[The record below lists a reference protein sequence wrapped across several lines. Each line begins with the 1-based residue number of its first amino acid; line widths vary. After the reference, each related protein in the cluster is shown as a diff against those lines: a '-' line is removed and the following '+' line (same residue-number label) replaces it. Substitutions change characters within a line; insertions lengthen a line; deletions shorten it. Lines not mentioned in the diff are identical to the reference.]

1 MMAAVAFPAAAV
13 AERGAMATS
22 TSEGFRAHWEG
33 LLAGFRRT
41 GPGRLLR
48 DARVVEL
55 PGNVPPWTESGLAVE
70 RGDALTLL
78 AAGRVATAEALG
90 LWARPRFALWAR
102 IGEGGTIWKGSQ
114 DTQTCIAPDTG
125 TVQLAL
131 LQGEWATPQGRL
143 ATPVE
148 AYAGVTG
155 AIHAVLLRWRG
166 DPAEGLAALAAFA
179 PQEPLL
185 GAEIARLTHPVRPPP
200 GWSYL
205 WFLGPADIFVEDR
218 ADDGSALIRGCFDDD
233 VGILRR
239 PVDFP
244 LAADTTLSWRWRVWR
259 LPSEK
264 PENELLQHDYVSLA
278 LEFEN
283 GRDLTWHW
291 SRTLAAETGYACPIP
306 TWTPRETHVVV
317 RSGAEGLGAWQ
328 AERRRVREDYARH
341 VGEPPG
347 RVVAAWL
354 IAVSL
359 FQHGSGA
366 VEFADVVL
374 ESGGRSLRIL

>member
-1 MMAAVAFPAAAV
+1 MAIPTVQAFRSHW
-13 AERGAMATS
+13 ERLL
-22 TSEGFRAHWEG
+22 EGFRRSG
-33 LLAGFRRT
+33 G
-41 GPGRLLR
+41 GQLLR
-48 DARVVEL
+48 DARVAHL

-70 RGDALTLL
+70 RGDGLTLL
-78 AAGRVATAEALG
+78 ASGRVAAAEALG

-102 IGEGGTIWKGSQ
+102 VGETGTIWKGTQ
-114 DTQTCIAPDTG
+114 DTQTRTAPDTG
-125 TVQLAL
+125 SVQLGL

-143 ATPVE
+143 ATPLG

-155 AIHAVLLRWRG
+155 AIDVVLLRWRG
-166 DPAEGLAALAAFA
+166 DPAEGMAALAAFA
-179 PQEPLL
+179 PTEPLVA
-185 GAEIARLTHPVRPPP
+185 AEIARLTHPVRPPP

-205 WFLGPADIFVEDR
+205 WFLGPADIFVPDQ
-218 ADDGSALIRGCFDDD
+218 ADDGAPCIRACFEDD

-244 LAADTTLSWRWRVWR
+244 LAPDTSLSWRWRVWH

-264 PENELLQHDYVSLA
+264 PETELLQHDYVSLA

-291 SRTLAAETGYACPIP
+291 SRALPAETGYACPIP

-317 RSGAEGLGAWQ
+317 RSGEAGLGAWQ
-328 AERRRVREDYARH
+328 AERRRVREDYTRH

-366 VEFADVVL
+366 AEFAEVVL
-374 ESGGRSLRIL
+374 EGGGQSLRVL